1 MRKVE
6 AVRGAFTN
14 RRSSRTAGVQ
24 RNPWLEKST
33 AEQMGAFK
41 EINILSGYR
50 ITTGYFKFKKRV
62 QIITILRAYWP
73 ATWK

>member
-50 ITTGYFKFKKRV
+50 ITTGYFKLKKEYK
-62 QIITILRAYWP
+62 L
-73 ATWK
+73 